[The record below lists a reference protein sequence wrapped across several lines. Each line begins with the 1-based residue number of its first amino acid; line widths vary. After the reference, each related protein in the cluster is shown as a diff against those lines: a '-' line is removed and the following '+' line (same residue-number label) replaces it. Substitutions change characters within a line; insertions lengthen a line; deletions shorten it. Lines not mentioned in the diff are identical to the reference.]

1 MTCILQS
8 KFDEVVGRIVQ
19 AIKSRGNP
27 GHGGVVVFSIAI
39 DATKVSNGLETL
51 YRYKELIGR
60 PYLDHFVS
68 IEGLYSEE
76 IEAFLKGD
84 KLSSEAKTAVIS
96 VHNAAALL
104 SPVDVVAV
112 RPQTNNDTRSFT
124 KLVELAA
131 AASANH
137 NYGVRF
143 LNWAV
148 DGVYLESN
156 YVWRAICNFL
166 SAVADNVSG
175 NDINH
180 NIKLWRYQII
190 GGSCVPLIGS
200 NVVDSDLLCI
210 SGVSI
215 DLLRYSNFD
224 LYLLVTKLAY
234 SHTVEKTSAL
244 VDAR

>member
-1 MTCILQS
+1 MKIS
-8 KFDEVVGRIVQ
+8 
-19 AIKSRGNP
+19 
-27 GHGGVVVFSIAI
+27 
-39 DATKVSNGLETL
+39 
-51 YRYKELIGR
+51 EL
-60 PYLDHFVS
+60 D
-68 IEGLYSEE
+68 SE
-76 IEAFLKGD
+76 
-84 KLSSEAKTAVIS
+84 SKTAVIS

-200 NVVDSDLLCI
+200 NVVDSDLLHI
-210 SGVSI
+210 AGVSME
-215 DLLRYSNFD
+215 LLRHSKFS
-224 LYLLVTKLAY
+224 LYILVLKLVS
-234 SHTVEKTSAL
+234 SHTVENILAP
-244 VDAR
+244 VDAG